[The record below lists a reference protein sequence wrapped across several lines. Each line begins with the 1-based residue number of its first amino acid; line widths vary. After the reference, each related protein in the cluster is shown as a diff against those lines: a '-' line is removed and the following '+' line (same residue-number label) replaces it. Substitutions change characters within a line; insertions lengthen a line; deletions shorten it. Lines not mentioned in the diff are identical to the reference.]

1 MWYVDM
7 CAGMRFAGPSWGPL
21 LAGSPAPRLP
31 LKSRRP
37 AGRADF
43 LAPLS
48 LFAWLLLRLIQGW
61 ITIRILKRSCRALPF
76 QTSCCTSSL
85 LSSSPLS
92 VLLYLSFPAGRS
104 SSNISVTLCY
114 QHNPLTARR
123 RFLSHIYSPSLVCI
137 CGLSDVWTTLKRH
150 TTL

>member
-1 MWYVDM
+1 M

-85 LSSSPLS
+85 LSSSPFLCPPLS
-92 VLLYLSFPAGRS
+92 IIPCWPQLFQHLSHALLPAQPSHSRPSLSLSHLQTVFGLYLQLIGCL
-104 SSNISVTLCY
+104 N
-114 QHNPLTARR
+114 NPRET
-123 RFLSHIYSPSLVCI
+123 
-137 CGLSDVWTTLKRH
+137 H

>member
-1 MWYVDM
+1 M

-85 LSSSPLS
+85 LSSSPSLPS
-92 VLLYLSFPAGRS
+92 LIYHSLLATALPTSQSRS
-104 SSNISVTLCY
+104 ATSTS
-114 QHNPLTARR
+114 PLTAC
-123 RFLSHIYSPSLVCI
+123 FLSHIYSLSLVCI
-137 CGLSDVWTTLKRH
+137 CGLSDV
-150 TTL
+150 

>member
-7 CAGMRFAGPSWGPL
+7 CAGMRFPGPSWGPL
-21 LAGSPAPRLP
+21 LAGNPAPRLP

-61 ITIRILKRSCRALPF
+61 ITIRILKRSCRAN
-76 QTSCCTSSL
+76 L
-85 LSSSPLS
+85 LLHFFSP
-92 VLLYLSFPAGRS
+92 VLLPLLYPSFHLFQSLSHALLPAPPAFR
-104 SSNISVTLCY
+104 L
-114 QHNPLTARR
+114 
-123 RFLSHIYSPSLVCI
+123 FLSHLQPPSVCI
-137 CGLSDVWTTLKRH
+137 CGLSDV
-150 TTL
+150 